1 MSILIIDT
9 ALGAC
14 TALVAEGERIVA
26 VRSEMMARGHQERLG
41 GLVRDVL
48 SQAGGPD
55 AIDRVA
61 VTVGPGS
68 FTGLRVGLA
77 FAKGFALALEKPV
90 TGLGVLDALAE
101 SAGPGL
107 AAAVIDARRDQV
119 YLGLFRDGRALTPP
133 AAVLVDDAVR
143 GALGARSGLE
153 PITLIGTGADLLA
166 DRLPDA
172 RRLPL
177 AAPEPDALARLAA
190 RAGAAAEPLYLRPP
204 DAKPPKA
211 RA

>member
-1 MSILIIDT
+1 MSVLIIDT

-14 TALVAEGERIVA
+14 TTLVAEGEHVVA

-48 SQAGGPD
+48 DDAGGPD

-133 AAVLVDDAVR
+133 AAVSVDDA
-143 GALGARSGLE
+143 ARHTLAACSGDE
-153 PITLIGTGADLLA
+153 PLTLIGSGADLLA

-177 AAPEPDALARLAA
+177 AAPEPDALARLAV
-190 RAGAAAEPLYLRPP
+190 RTGAAAEPLYLRPP